1 MLGKHFYHEILRK
14 TIIGFGTIFNNIE
27 LQRTDSSGNV
37 VQTIK
42 VPLNYGPREKFLA
55 SIED

>member
-42 VPLNYGPREKFLA
+42 VPLNL
-55 SIED
+55 SLIHI